1 MAGVIG
7 FEPMHDG
14 FRVHCLTAWL
24 HPKITVLNYYNT
36 RLRKNQ
42 RKNVLM
48 DKKTAVQQFLQLA
61 FDRRA
66 IFHRGNVINFVFNR
80 FKIDI

>member
-24 HPKITVLNYYNT
+24 HPKITVPNHYNT
-36 RLRKNQ
+36 RLLKSQ
-42 RKNVLM
+42 KKIAFAG
-48 DKKTAVQQFLQLA
+48 KKTAEQQFLQLA
-61 FDRRA
+61 FD
-66 IFHRGNVINFVFNR
+66 
-80 FKIDI
+80 